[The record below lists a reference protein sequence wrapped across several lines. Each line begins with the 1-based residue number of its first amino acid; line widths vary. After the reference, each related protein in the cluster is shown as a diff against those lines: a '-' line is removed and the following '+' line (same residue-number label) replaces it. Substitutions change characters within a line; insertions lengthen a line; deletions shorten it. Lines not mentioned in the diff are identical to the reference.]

1 MKMREPWSLL
11 GGGRGSRYAPS
22 VADELPK
29 LIRTREDLINTHLS
43 DDDIV
48 MILTRLKEQALAG
61 EWQAAQ
67 MLLKF
72 KYGSNPEPIQTDR
85 TLEDL
90 LAETPL
96 GVIPGP
102 DSI

>member
-1 MKMREPWSLL
+1 MS
-11 GGGRGSRYAPS
+11 
-22 VADELPK
+22 DDLPK

-48 MILTRLKEQALAG
+48 EIITSMKRAALSG
-61 EWQAAQ
+61 EWPAAK
-67 MLLKF
+67 LLLEF
-72 KYGSNPEPIQTDR
+72 KYGRNPEPIQTDR

-96 GVIPGP
+96 GVAPGP